1 MTGTPVDPETLKAAL
16 SNSPSAVTVVT
27 VAGPEGRNPHGI
39 TVSSFASGSLDPP
52 LVLVGLDRE
61 SETHAR
67 LSDDVSG
74 FCVNVLAADQRDL
87 AEHFAGET
95 DLGEPFRRCHA
106 TSRSGA
112 PVFDD
117 AVAFL
122 DCEHADTVGLGD
134 HVLHVGRVVDAAVL
148 DASAPPLTYCR
159 GDWGTVTDE
168 FTSRRRVG
176 T

>member
-1 MTGTPVDPETLKAAL
+1 MVGTPVEPETLKATL

-27 VAGPEGRNPHGI
+27 VSGDEGVDPHGI
-39 TVSSFASGSLDPP
+39 TVSSFASGSLEPP
-52 LVLVGLDRE
+52 LVVVGLDRE
-61 SETHAR
+61 SETHER
-67 LSDDVSG
+67 LRGEATG
-74 FCVNVLAADQRDL
+74 FCVNLLAADQRDL
-87 AEHFAGET
+87 AEHFAGMT
-95 DLGEPFRRCHA
+95 DLGDPFRRSHT

-122 DCEHADTVGLGD
+122 DCEHVETVDLGD

-159 GDWGTVTDE
+159 GEWGTVTEDLP
-168 FTSRRRVG
+168 RRRYVG
-176 T
+176 S

>member
-1 MTGTPVDPETLKAAL
+1 MAGTPVEPETFRAAL

-27 VAGPEGRNPHGI
+27 VAGSEGADPHGI
-39 TVSSFASGSLDPP
+39 TVSSFTSGSLEPP
-52 LVLVGLDRE
+52 LVVVGIDRDT
-61 SETHAR
+61 ETHDLLA
-67 LSDDVSG
+67 DDATG
-74 FCVNVLAADQRDL
+74 FCVNLLAANQRDL
-87 AEHFAGET
+87 AEHFAGQT
-95 DLGEPFRRCHA
+95 DLGDPFRRSHR

-122 DCEHADTVGLGD
+122 DCEHVEALGLGD

-159 GDWGTVTDE
+159 GEWGTVTDE
-168 FTSRRRVG
+168 LPTWRRVG
-176 T
+176 S